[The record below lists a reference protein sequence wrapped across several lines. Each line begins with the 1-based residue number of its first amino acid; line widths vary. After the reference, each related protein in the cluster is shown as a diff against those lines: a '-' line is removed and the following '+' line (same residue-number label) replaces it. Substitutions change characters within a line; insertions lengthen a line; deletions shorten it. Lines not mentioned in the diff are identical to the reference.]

1 MKTNYLRRYVISSY
15 ILVWS
20 LIIFVAGP
28 ASLIFHAPPVVMW
41 LVRNLISWSPTYLLL
56 IGWKWFR
63 PEETRM
69 AFVKRCFSGKIRP
82 LMVLGAFGLV
92 FGISV
97 LSLCIFSLVE
107 GASVWSYLDF
117 GTVSLPLSVLLA
129 FTSGPTG
136 EELGWRGF
144 MKEEF
149 DVRYGFLKSS
159 ICQGLVWCFWHTL
172 LWAVDS
178 DFTDWRAIPYII
190 SNIVVITSLT
200 VFMNMFLERERNLLY
215 SVFLH
220 FGFNIVYVFLDAG
233 IGFFVILTI
242 LYLLFTPMAVLVRGR
257 LIKRKQ
263 IPEREER

>member
-1 MKTNYLRRYVISSY
+1 MNIRTDYLKRYIVSSY

-28 ASLIFHAPPVVMW
+28 ASLVFHAPPVVMW

-56 IGWKWFR
+56 VGWKWFR
-63 PEETRM
+63 PGETRM
-69 AFVKRCFSGKIRP
+69 PFVKRCFSGKIRP
-82 LMVLGAFGLV
+82 FMLLGTFGLTL
-92 FGISV
+92 GISV
-97 LSLCIFSLVE
+97 LSLCILSMIE
-107 GASVWSYLDF
+107 GQPFLSYIDF

-178 DFTDWRAIPYII
+178 DFTDWRAVPYII
-190 SNIVVITSLT
+190 SNIVVITSIT
-200 VFMNMFLERERNLLY
+200 VFMNLFLERERNLLY

-220 FGFNIVYVFLDAG
+220 FGFNIFYVFLDAG

-242 LYLLFTPMAVLVRGR
+242 LYLLFTPIAVLVRKR
-257 LIKRKQ
+257 LLKD
-263 IPEREER
+263 ETNS